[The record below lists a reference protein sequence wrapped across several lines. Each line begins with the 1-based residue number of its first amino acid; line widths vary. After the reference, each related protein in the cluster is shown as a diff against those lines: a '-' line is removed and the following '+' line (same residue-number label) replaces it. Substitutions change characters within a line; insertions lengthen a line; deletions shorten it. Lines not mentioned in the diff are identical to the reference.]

1 MSSKELQPREQAILT
16 EIIEYYFAHH
26 EAVSARTL
34 SKVSRLALSPTSI
47 RNLME
52 DLSDGGYLTPYGA
65 PRGRVPTK
73 KAFYVYI
80 RGLQPEPRTRRPP
93 SGMPAGTPAET
104 RSGVPEPGGGEGME
118 PFVERLERA
127 GSELARQTGC
137 AAGVLLPAKESY
149 PLDWVRFAPIAGPRV
164 LVSVGTLFGDVWSRV
179 VHAAEPIAPEVLL
192 EVERHLD
199 RNYRGRSLVAV
210 RNGIMSGSAMACL
223 ENAPSLGGAFRL
235 LRKAFE
241 WGAEPQWKAW
251 GEENLYRL
259 EAFRDPERLLR
270 LHRALQSPDFAERAV
285 RQGSPVHGAIV
296 AIGSETGARELADLS
311 VVACTFGWEQGWQ
324 GILAAIGPIH
334 MDYGKVLQIAAW
346 FASELERGLKEAAGS
361 AT

>member
-65 PRGRVPTK
+65 PRGRVPTQ
-73 KAFYVYI
+73 KAFYIYI
-80 RGLQPEPRTRRPP
+80 RGLHPEPGSRQPQFGAP
-93 SGMPAGTPAET
+93 SGA
-104 RSGVPEPGGGEGME
+104 PERGGGEGTE
-118 PFVERLERA
+118 PFAEQLERA

-149 PLDWVRFAPIAGPRV
+149 PLDWVRFAPIDGPRV

-179 VHAAEPIAPEVLL
+179 VQAAEPIAPEVLL
-192 EVERHLD
+192 EVERHLG
-199 RNYRGRSLVAV
+199 RNYRGRSLAAV
-210 RNGIMSGSAMACL
+210 RNGIMSGGAMAFL
-223 ENAPSLGGAFRL
+223 ENAPSLGGAFRM

-259 EAFRDPERLLR
+259 DSFRDPERLVR
-270 LHRALQSPDFAERAV
+270 LHGALQSPDFAERAV

-311 VVACTFGWEQGWQ
+311 VVACPFGWKDGWQ

-346 FASELERGLKEAAGS
+346 FASELERGLKGAAPARPAS
-361 AT
+361 